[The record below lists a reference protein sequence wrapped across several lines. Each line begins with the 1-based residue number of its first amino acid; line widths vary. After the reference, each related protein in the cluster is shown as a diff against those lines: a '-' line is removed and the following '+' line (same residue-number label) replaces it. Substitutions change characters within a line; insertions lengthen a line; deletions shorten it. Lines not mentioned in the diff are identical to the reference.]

1 MKEKH
6 NKINRRNFLKTIG
19 AAGLGSVFV
28 STKIKAEPNSIDPF
42 DKLRAG
48 KITTGEPNKV
58 QKTQEQKFPELP
70 RRKLGKTGIEIPV
83 MANGLM
89 FDITEN
95 QLILRANLQHNVTY
109 WDTASGYAGGNSEI
123 GIGRFLFENPE
134 IRKKLFIVSKASG
147 AYGPEAIEQRLQTSL
162 KRMNTD
168 YIDMFYGVHGCGNPD
183 HQLTEQLQKWAEDA
197 KKRKLI
203 RFFGFSTHQNMERC
217 LMAAS
222 KLNWIDAIMT
232 SYNVALMQNPQMQE
246 AVQACHEAGI
256 GLIAMKVLLGV
267 QKRQAEAE
275 DKMVTH
281 FLEKGYTREQA
292 LIKAI
297 LEDKRI
303 TSACIRMENVTLL
316 RSNVAAILDKTKLTQ
331 ADADVLR
338 KYAAES
344 CSGYCAGCAY
354 ICNEAVP
361 QAPYISEVMRSL
373 MYCNSYGDI
382 QLARQSFAQIPANVR
397 NRLTSIDY
405 STAESRCPQRMP
417 IGKLIA
423 EAVSKLA

>member
-19 AAGLGSVFV
+19 AAGLGSVFA
-28 STKIKAEPNSIDPF
+28 STQIKAEPN
-42 DKLRAG
+42 
-48 KITTGEPNKV
+48 EPNTV

-89 FDITEN
+89 FNITDN
-95 QLILRANLQHNVTY
+95 QLILKANLQHNVHY
-109 WDTASGYAGGNSEI
+109 WDTAANYAGGNSEI
-123 GIGRFLFENPE
+123 GIGTFLAKNPE
-134 IRKKLFIVSKASG
+134 VREKLFIVTKASG
-147 AYGPEAIEQRLQTSL
+147 ARSKEQMDERLKTSL
-162 KRMNTD
+162 ERMKTRHIDLYYGIHGLNDPAFLTD
-168 YIDMFYGVHGCGNPD
+168 E
-183 HQLTEQLQKWAEDA
+183 LRWWAEDA
-197 KKRKLI
+197 KRRKLI
-203 RFFGFSTHQNMERC
+203 RFFGFSTHQNMEKC

-222 KLNWIDAIMT
+222 KLKWIDAIMT

-292 LIKAI
+292 LIKAV

-316 RSNVAAILDKTKLTQ
+316 RSNVAAILDKTELTQ

-382 QLARQSFAQIPANVR
+382 QLARQSFAQIPADVR

-417 IGKLIA
+417 IGKYIA

>member
-6 NKINRRNFLKTIG
+6 NKIDRRNFFKTIG
-19 AAGLGSVFV
+19 AAGLGSVFA
-28 STKIKAEPNSIDPF
+28 SARLKAGPNEPNTTQ
-42 DKLRAG
+42 
-48 KITTGEPNKV
+48 KIE
-58 QKTQEQKFPELP
+58 EAKFPDLP

-89 FDITEN
+89 FDIAGN

-109 WDTASGYAGGNSEI
+109 WDTAYGYAGGNSEI
-123 GIGRFLFENPE
+123 GIGTFLGKNPE
-134 IRKKLFIVSKASG
+134 VRKKLFIVTKASG
-147 AYGPEAIEQRLQTSL
+147 AYTPEAIEERLQTSL
-162 KRMNTD
+162 KRMNID
-168 YIDMFYGVHGCGNPD
+168 YIDLYYGIHACDNPD
-183 HQLTEQLQKWAEDA
+183 YQLIERLQKWAEDA

-203 RFFGFSTHQNMERC
+203 HFFGFSTHKNMEKC

-232 SYNVALMQNPQMQE
+232 SYNVTLMQNPQMQE

-267 QKRQAEAE
+267 QKKQAEAE

-281 FLEKGYTREQA
+281 FLDKGYTREQA
-292 LIKAI
+292 LIKAV

-303 TSACIRMENVTLL
+303 SAACVRMENVTFL
-316 RSNVAAILDKTKLTQ
+316 RSNVAAVLDTTSLTQ
-331 ADADVLR
+331 ADADMLR

-354 ICNEAVP
+354 ICDAALP
-361 QAPYISEVMRSL
+361 DAPYTSDIMRYL
-373 MYCNSYGDI
+373 MYYNSYG
-382 QLARQSFAQIPANVR
+382 QRQEARELFAQIPGNVR
-397 NRLTSIDY
+397 NKLLGIDY
-405 STAESRCPQRMP
+405 SLAEARCPQRLP
-417 IGKLIA
+417 VGKLVA